1 MANYIDDLAA
11 VRFCVRGVVTEN
23 HSSNVNA
30 FSKLVT
36 TFDSNSALY
45 IQHPLTS
52 SKKKKKTYL
61 FFDTVLIMKNI
72 RNNLLNGKKFLF
84 LEFIYNDGLHININC
99 PAEAKFDGKICTT
112 FMTYI
117 KG

>member
-1 MANYIDDLAA
+1 
-11 VRFCVRGVVTEN
+11 
-23 HSSNVNA
+23 
-30 FSKLVT
+30 
-36 TFDSNSALY
+36 
-45 IQHPLTS
+45 
-52 SKKKKKTYL
+52 
-61 FFDTVLIMKNI
+61 MKNI